1 MEIRIELLS
10 GPHDRKAFDCGAPSL
25 NDWLGRMAL
34 QQQRKNYARTRV
46 AIDTTTPR
54 RILGYSALLV
64 HEIDTRNFPSD
75 RSLPQRLP
83 CVLLGRLAVDRS
95 AQGMKIG
102 HVLLMDA
109 IERTRTTIVAAAGM
123 GLVAEALNERAA
135 EFYRRYGFEPFRDD
149 PLRLFYAISAE

>member
-10 GPHDRKAFDCGAPSL
+10 GHHDRKAFDCGAPSL

-46 AIDTTTPR
+46 AIDTTIPR

-109 IERTRTTIVAAAGM
+109 IERTRTTIVAAAGV

>member
-10 GPHDRKAFDCGAPSL
+10 GHHDRKAFDCGEPSL

-109 IERTRTTIVAAAGM
+109 IERTRTTIVAAAGV

>member
-10 GPHDRKAFDCGAPSL
+10 GHHDRKAFDCGEPSL

-46 AIDTTTPR
+46 AIDTTIPR

-109 IERTRTTIVAAAGM
+109 IERTRTTIVAAAGV

>member
-10 GPHDRKAFDCGAPSL
+10 GHHDRKAFDCGEPSL